1 MNISLLLKLSV
12 FASLIL
18 GVSLFF
24 KVDTPNKI
32 SKDYQRILSN
42 ATSGDIIFRKENSYL
57 SDMFAKVDN
66 SNYSHVGILLK
77 ENGKFFVYHM
87 ESNTQSEDLKIDPI
101 EKFLLLAQKTSIYRY
116 SESVDRKRLYA
127 LLNDYKH
134 QNIKFDYQFDL
145 LNNTLYC
152 TEFINEVFFKLF
164 SKNIYTYLYNFNSKK
179 IISVKS
185 ILQNPNL
192 IKIIEF

>member
-134 QNIKFDYQFDL
+134 QNIKFDYKFDL